1 MKLRG
6 SFDYIA
12 ERPVVLLAAL
22 VAVLAG
28 AEVFLDARRLPL
40 VRPDLLARQAYEA
53 MELDRAG
60 ARQEA
65 VRLLKEALRQ
75 EGSSPYRWCD
85 LGEMLADKQDIEPA
99 RWCFRRALELGPQIP
114 PVWMRAANF
123 HLQLGEAAQVLQCT
137 SRVLALVEDYDQLIF
152 SYYGLM
158 GIPVLEVLRSG
169 MPQER
174 RAVVSYMRHLLARGS
189 ADEMRLGWNWI
200 AARSFSS
207 GDDGLAGEY
216 VAALLAKRLYR
227 DAAEAWARH
236 VGERRG
242 NYLRPERLF
251 NGDFEYA
258 PTDTTLDWRILPV
271 EGVEASRGSVVR
283 FSGKYALRV
292 RFEGEAN
299 VSYAHTSQMVWVT
312 AGEYRFEAR
321 MRTEGITTNKGLRF
335 RIFDAEAARRLDLL
349 TDELVGTHDWKRVE
363 RVFTVPAETNLVTIQ
378 LIREPSL
385 KFDNKIKGTG
395 WVDAVSLMPLG
406 RR

>member
-1 MKLRG
+1 
-6 SFDYIA
+6 
-12 ERPVVLLAAL
+12 
-22 VAVLAG
+22 
-28 AEVFLDARRLPL
+28 
-40 VRPDLLARQAYEA
+40 
-53 MELDRAG
+53 
-60 ARQEA
+60 
-65 VRLLKEALRQ
+65 
-75 EGSSPYRWCD
+75 
-85 LGEMLADKQDIEPA
+85 
-99 RWCFRRALELGPQIP
+99 
-114 PVWMRAANF
+114 
-123 HLQLGEAAQVLQCT
+123 
-137 SRVLALVEDYDQLIF
+137 
-152 SYYGLM
+152 M

-174 RAVVSYMRHLLARGS
+174 RAVVSYMRHLLTRGS

-200 AARSFSS
+200 TARSFSS

-258 PTDTTLDWRILPV
+258 PTDTALDWRILPL
-271 EGVEASRGSVVR
+271 EGVEVSRDSVVR

-299 VSYAHTSQMVWVT
+299 VSYAHTSQIAWVT

-321 MRTEGITTNKGLRF
+321 MRTEGITTNKGLSF
-335 RIFDAEAARRLDLL
+335 RIVDAEAARRLDLV

-395 WVDAVSLMPLG
+395 WVDAVSLAPLG